1 MISLY
6 SVRARKLLAVLPVL
20 AAFVLASPTPAAAYD
35 PPFAAIVVDVNA
47 GRVLHEVNADHL
59 RYPAS
64 ITKVMTLYLV
74 FERLEAGSLSL
85 DTPLRVSA
93 RAAAEPPSKIGVK
106 PGTTI
111 TVEQAIKALV
121 TRSANDVATV
131 VAENLGGSVEGFSA
145 LMTRRARAI
154 GMERTEFRNAHG
166 LPNAAQVSTARDLA
180 VLAVAIQD
188 RFPQYY
194 TFFQTRAFDFEGTR
208 HGNHNRLLGRV
219 RGVDGIK
226 TGFIRAS
233 GFNLMTNAKVDDR
246 HIVTIVLGGRSGAH
260 RDGIVTGLV
269 ERYMPQAYAGARTT
283 RLVGT
288 VPSAGRTLVAAS
300 VPTPPTRPLDLPV
313 LVIAEVEPEPDPE
326 ETGPAG
332 ERAVAAFGDLDADQ
346 GSTTLAEE
354 KPETEVASAAPAVA
368 ARPAASVSTAATLRA
383 AAAPVASAPVASLE
397 AAGEVTREDVAAG
410 VAARPDVVAELPEPL
425 DHPVPP
431 ARPLRLAAA
440 APATAASS
448 APAATPTPSGHAIQL
463 SAATSER
470 AALDLLERAR
480 GKVGSP
486 LAQAKPVAERVR
498 NGSRTFYRAR
508 FAGFGSVLSGGT
520 FSAGVSSFGK
530 RAIGGRVGPGSI
542 NQVNERGTELL
553 TLGNKQFLL
562 NGRQSGMI
570 TPSDRVAGD
579 ISIAIDARGADA
591 QLLTALPPMLNQWA
605 QAIKSD
611 IAMAQYRQRA
621 IA

>member
-1 MISLY
+1 MISQY

-194 TFFQTRAFDFEGTR
+194 TYFQTRSFDFEGTR

-288 VPSAGRTLVAAS
+288 APSAGRMLVAAN

-313 LVIAEVEPEPDPE
+313 LVIAELDPEPDPE

-354 KPETEVASAAPAVA
+354 KPETEVASAPAMPA
-368 ARPAASVSTAATLRA
+368 MPAASASATATLRT
-383 AAAPVASAPVASLE
+383 AAAPVAAAPAASLQ
-397 AAGEVTREDVAAG
+397 AAGEDAREDLAAG
-410 VAARPDVVAELPEPL
+410 VAAQPDVVAELPEPL

-440 APATAASS
+440 AQAAAT
-448 APAATPTPSGHAIQL
+448 APAAAAAPAPSGHAIQL

-486 LAQAKPVAERVR
+486 LAQAQPVAERVR

-508 FAGFGSVLSGGT
+508 FAGFGSAGEAQ
-520 FSAGVSSFGK
+520 SACRAVK
-530 RAIGGRVGPGSI
+530 RAGFDCFEMR
-542 NQVNERGTELL
+542 L
-553 TLGNKQFLL
+553 
-562 NGRQSGMI
+562 
-570 TPSDRVAGD
+570 
-579 ISIAIDARGADA
+579 
-591 QLLTALPPMLNQWA
+591 
-605 QAIKSD
+605 
-611 IAMAQYRQRA
+611 
-621 IA
+621 

>member
-1 MISLY
+1 MISQY
-6 SVRARKLLAVLPVL
+6 VVRTRFLLAVLPVL
-20 AAFVLASPTPAAAYD
+20 AAFVLASTPAAAYD

-194 TFFQTRAFDFEGTR
+194 TYFQTRAFDFQGTR

-233 GFNLMTNAKVDDR
+233 GFNLMTNAKTDDR

-269 ERYMPQAYAGARTT
+269 ERHLPQAYAGARTT

-288 VPSAGRTLVAAS
+288 APSAGRALVAAN
-300 VPTPPTRPLDLPV
+300 VPLPPTRPADMPV
-313 LVIAEVEPEPDPE
+313 LVIAELEPEPDPE

-332 ERAVAAFGDLDADQ
+332 ERAVAAFGDLEADQ

-354 KPETEVASAAPAVA
+354 KHETDPLAANA
-368 ARPAASVSTAATLRA
+368 ALVP
-383 AAAPVASAPVASLE
+383 AAAPIAVAPTEAVA
-397 AAGEVTREDVAAG
+397 EDVAAG
-410 VAARPDVVAELPEPL
+410 VAAQPDIVAEMPEPL
-425 DHPVPP
+425 VHPVPP
-431 ARPLRLAAA
+431 ARPLLLAAA
-440 APATAASS
+440 APAAAS
-448 APAATPTPSGHAIQL
+448 APAPAAAPVPSGHAIQL

-486 LAQAKPVAERVR
+486 LAQAQPVATRVR

-508 FAGFGSVLSGGT
+508 FAGFA
-520 FSAGVSSFGK
+520 SAGEAQSACRAVK
-530 RAIGGRVGPGSI
+530 RAGFDCFEMR
-542 NQVNERGTELL
+542 L
-553 TLGNKQFLL
+553 
-562 NGRQSGMI
+562 
-570 TPSDRVAGD
+570 
-579 ISIAIDARGADA
+579 
-591 QLLTALPPMLNQWA
+591 
-605 QAIKSD
+605 
-611 IAMAQYRQRA
+611 
-621 IA
+621 